1 MPAGLVQP
9 VVGVTVTVYTPA
21 IDTVMELV
29 VAPVLHN
36 LVPLAEVDKAT
47 VPAVQLLATVTA
59 GAAGIAFGAAV
70 PEPGALTQKLGEAD
84 VWVTVYTPAV
94 VTVIAVDVWPVLHIK
109 EVPVVVSLV
118 YAH

>member
-1 MPAGLVQP
+1 VVTPVLQFKLPA
-9 VVGVTVTVYTPA
+9 
-21 IDTVMELV
+21 V
-29 VAPVLHN
+29 VALKYDFPQSGVW
-36 LVPLAEVDKAT
+36 
-47 VPAVQLLATVTA
+47 VTE
-59 GAAGIAFGAAV
+59 GAAGIAFGVAV

-84 VWVTVYTPAV
+84 VCVTVYTPAV